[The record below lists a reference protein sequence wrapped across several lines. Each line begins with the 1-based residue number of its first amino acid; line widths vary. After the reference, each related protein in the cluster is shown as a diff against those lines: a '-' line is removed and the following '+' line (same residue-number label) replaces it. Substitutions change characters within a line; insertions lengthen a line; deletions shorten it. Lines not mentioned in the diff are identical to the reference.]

1 MQQEREYTLN
11 EVAEMLEM
19 KLLTVR
25 NWVNSGKIVAKKH
38 TPHGIFYVTQ
48 TELDRL
54 LDEFNF

>member
-19 KLLTVR
+19 KLQTVR
-25 NWVNSGKIVAKKH
+25 AWVNSGKIMAKKH
-38 TPHGIFYVTQ
+38 KQHGIFYVTQ

-54 LDEFNF
+54 LEQFNI